1 MTLTPKQVVRAA
13 LVGVATFALIGSAA
27 AAPINLIENGSF
39 EDVKQANGTWSIY
52 TKNFAGWQVNRTYG
66 VELRNNVAGTAFDG
80 VNFVEL
86 DTTANSWI
94 SQTFDTTVGQT
105 YKVSFYFSPRTGVA
119 ADSNDIT
126 ALINGAS
133 ALTASGS
140 GVGASGNVWKQY
152 SFNFVAAGDLS
163 TLGFKAGG
171 ISNSYGGSL
180 DNVSVTAV
188 PEPASWATMLVGL
201 VGLGA
206 ITRRRLS

>member
-13 LVGVATFALIGSAA
+13 LVGVAAFALIGSAA

-52 TKNFAGWQVNRTYG
+52 TKNFPGWQVSRTYG
-66 VELRNNVAGTAFDG
+66 VELRNNVAGAAFDG

-94 SQTFDTTVGQT
+94 SQTFDTTIGQT

-140 GVGASGNVWKQY
+140 GVGVSGNVWKQY
-152 SFNFVAAGDLS
+152 SFNFVAAGELS

-171 ISNSYGGSL
+171 ISNGYGGSL

-188 PEPASWATMLVGL
+188 PEPASWATLLVGL